1 MPKWE
6 ILQLPDLPDTIFFDV
21 LILVETTLPPL
32 NEAAGMGIL
41 DAFVGSGAHECTKTA
56 QGSSSIL
63 GDVDDILQLGVVEEK
78 AMDRTVPSL
87 DKIACEPSNI

>member
-6 ILQLPDLPDTIFFDV
+6 LLQLPDLPDTIFFDV
-21 LILVETTLPPL
+21 LILVETALPPL
-32 NEAAGMGIL
+32 DEAAGMGIL
-41 DAFVGSGAHECTKTA
+41 GTFVGSGAHECTETT

-78 AMDRTVPSL
+78 AMDGTVASL
-87 DKIACEPSNI
+87 YKIARKPSDV